1 MDLYENLTETVPGTL
16 ESRFKS
22 FSDAVKSVGVEN
34 GGGEGWI
41 HSTSYSL
48 WTDKKVAMVMST

>member
-34 GGGEGWI
+34 GGGERGGFI
-41 HSTSYSL
+41 LLATL
-48 WTDKKVAMVMST
+48 CGLTRR